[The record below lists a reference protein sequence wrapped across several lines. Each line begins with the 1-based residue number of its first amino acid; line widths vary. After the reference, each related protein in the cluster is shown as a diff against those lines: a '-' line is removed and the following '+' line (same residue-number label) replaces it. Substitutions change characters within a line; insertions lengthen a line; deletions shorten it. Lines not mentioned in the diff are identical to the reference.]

1 MIAQSLCVHAYVI
14 TMPHLTPSCACAH
27 TYAMLPNKI
36 EQFQVEFPNYEVTLS
51 HQHARTHTHP
61 KFKERIE
68 KGTFISLEG
77 EQKIAVVTI
86 IQ

>member
-36 EQFQVEFPNYEVTLS
+36 EQFQVEFPKLRGNLITPT
-51 HQHARTHTHP
+51 RTHTHTQ